1 MINKQNLWFITLFS
15 LILVL
20 SVYYITMP
28 NELLLNNNN
37 NSYQKKDS
45 NKEESK
51 NEDTTDEE
59 KDNKDTKANAEVV
72 ESNVLEA
79 LRVNKE
85 EERSSKKALL
95 QKDLTDNNKTTDEK
109 NEAYEKL
116 KEINTISGKEEKL
129 ESKLKDE
136 LKLESFIEID
146 GNKVIVTIDKSDH
159 NVELASKIMKT
170 IEKEFNDKVYIS
182 VKFGK

>member
-28 NELLLNNNN
+28 NELLLNSNS
-37 NSYQKKDS
+37 NSYLKNDG
-45 NKEESK
+45 NKEDSSK
-51 NEDTTDEE
+51 EE
-59 KDNKDTKANAEVV
+59 NNTKETKTNAEVV
-72 ESNVLEA
+72 ESSILEA

-85 EERSSKKALL
+85 EERSSKKAEL
-95 QKDLTDNNKTTDEK
+95 QKELTDNEKTTDEK

-116 KEINTISGKEEKL
+116 KELNTISGKEEKL

-146 GNKVIVTIDKSDH
+146 GNKVIVTIDKKDH

-170 IEKEFNDKVYIS
+170 IEKEFTDKVYIS